1 MLNIDCEGKYY
12 QEVCE
17 EIRSSK
23 DDQITLLNCVGQ
35 RYIGAGVANKYIS
48 IHGVPGN
55 ALGAYMDG
63 ATITVDSSVQ
73 DAVGDTM
80 NEGKIIV
87 NGSSGDA
94 TGYAMRGGKIYI
106 RDDAGY
112 RAGIHMKAYKEKF
125 PIIIIGGKCGSFLGE
140 YMAGGIIIVLNRKNE
155 KDIVGNFT
163 GVGMHGGK
171 IFLRGDELN
180 AIFPPQVKCED
191 ATKEDLKEI
200 ENYLVEYGK
209 DFNIDV
215 KDVLASHYYVLKPNS
230 ANPYKRLYTAN

>member
-1 MLNIDCEGKYY
+1 MLRIDCEGKYY
-12 QEVCE
+12 QQVCD
-17 EIRSSK
+17 EIREAL
-23 DDQITLLNCVGQ
+23 DDNITLDNCVGQ
-35 RYIGAGVANKYIS
+35 RYIGAGVAKKTIT

-63 ATITVDSSVQ
+63 ATIIVDSSVQ

-80 NEGKIIV
+80 NAGKIIV

-94 TGYAMRGGKIYI
+94 TGYAMRGGKIFI

-125 PIIIIGGKCGSFLGE
+125 PVIVVGGKCGSFLGE
-140 YMAGGIIIVLNRKNE
+140 YMAGGIIIVLNRKSE

-171 IFLRGDELN
+171 IFLRGDSTT

-191 ATKEDLKEI
+191 ATDDDLKEI
-200 ENYLVEYGK
+200 KEYIDEYGV
-209 DFNIDV
+209 DFGIDV
-215 KDVLASHYYVLKPNS
+215 KDIMSSHFFVLKPNS

>member
-1 MLNIDCEGKYY
+1 MLTIDCEGKYY

-23 DDQITLLNCVGQ
+23 EEDITLVNCIGQ
-35 RYIGAGVANKYIS
+35 RYIGAGVANKKIS

-63 ATITVDSSVQ
+63 ASIIVDSSVQ

-80 NEGKIIV
+80 NDGKIIV

-94 TGYAMRGGKIYI
+94 TGYAMRGGKIYV
-106 RDDAGY
+106 RNDAGY
-112 RAGIHMKAYKEKF
+112 RAGSHMKAYKEKF
-125 PIIIIGGKCGSFLGE
+125 PVIIIGGKAGSFLGE
-140 YMAGGIIIVLNRKNE
+140 YMAGGIIIVLNRNNE

-171 IFLRGDELN
+171 IFLRGDSTT

-191 ATKEDLKEI
+191 ATKDDLKEI
-200 ENYLVEYGK
+200 QKYIEEYGV
-209 DFNIDV
+209 DFGIDV
-215 KDVLASHYYVLKPNS
+215 KDIISSHFFVLKPNS

>member
-1 MLNIDCEGKYY
+1 MLSIDCEGKYY

-17 EIRSSK
+17 EIRSSSEE
-23 DDQITLLNCVGQ
+23 DITLLNCVGQ
-35 RYIGAGVANKYIS
+35 RYIGAGVSKKNIS

-63 ATITVDSSVQ
+63 ATINVDSSVQ

-80 NEGKIIV
+80 NDGKIIV

-125 PIIIIGGKCGSFLGE
+125 PVIIIGGKCGSFLGE
-140 YMAGGIIIVLNRKNE
+140 YMAGGIIIVLNRHNDS
-155 KDIVGNFT
+155 DIVGNFT

-171 IFLRGDELN
+171 IFLRGDSVN
-180 AIFPPQVKCED
+180 AIFPPQVKCEE
-191 ATKEDLKEI
+191 ATKEDLDEI
-200 ENYLVEYGK
+200 KKYLVEYGK
-209 DFNIDV
+209 DFSMDME
-215 KDVLASHYYVLKPNS
+215 DVLSSHYFVLKPNS

>member
-17 EIRSSK
+17 EIRSSS
-23 DDQITLLNCVGQ
+23 DDKITLLNCVGQ
-35 RYIGAGVANKYIS
+35 RYIGAGVSKKTIS

-63 ATITVDSSVQ
+63 ATIEVDSSVQ

-80 NEGKIIV
+80 NDGKIIV
-87 NGSSGDA
+87 HGSSGDA

-106 RDDAGY
+106 QGDAGY

-125 PIIIIGGKCGSFLGE
+125 PVIIIGGKCGSFLGE
-140 YMAGGIIIVLNRKNE
+140 YMAGGIIIVLNRKDE
-155 KDIVGNFT
+155 SEIVGNFT

-171 IFLRGDELN
+171 IFLRGDEVN

-191 ATKEDLKEI
+191 ATKEDIKEI
-200 ENYLVEYGK
+200 EKYLVEYGK
-209 DFNIDV
+209 DFDIDM
-215 KDVLASHYYVLKPNS
+215 KDILSSHYYVLKPNS
-230 ANPYKRLYTAN
+230 ANPYKRLYTAH